1 MKKSIA
7 ILMILAMSVLFFCG
21 CEEGIIY
28 NPTVV
33 IDETKEDDANTN
45 SDSNT
50 GDVEDD
56 TNSDIDYEDVDLSDP
71 LVIVGKWE
79 LVSHLVDDVEENADY
94 KYLVITED
102 RKFYFTN
109 SLTSRKSNLSETIST
124 HVQTDYIYDFNFFTQ
139 NLETFS
145 CLSFISNGNKIFPPC
160 KINLIP
166 YFKTPEIQKNKND
179 LKII

>member
-21 CEEGIIY
+21 CEEEIIY

-45 SDSNT
+45 SDVNI
-50 GDVEDD
+50 GDIEDD
-56 TNSDIDYEDVDLSDP
+56 TNSDIEYEEVDLSDP

-79 LVSHLVDDVEENADY
+79 LVSHLVDDAEEASDY

-109 SLTSRKSNLSETIST
+109 SLTSLSGNYTYEYSDAVITVYLNNQVDEAYAVTMETSE
-124 HVQTDYIYDFNFFTQ
+124 D
-139 NLETFS
+139 
-145 CLSFISNGNKIFPPC
+145 LSLKYASSSKIFVDT
-160 KINLIP
+160 
-166 YFKTPEIQKNKND
+166 FKKVE
-179 LKII
+179 